1 MQDRLLSA
9 IAPYRDRLDA
19 VNRNF
24 SLAGGV
30 RACHKGGWSFVTF
43 NGLEELGDRLEEAIS
58 QAKLIGSETTQLADI
73 KPIQD
78 YVAESL
84 LRDPRGVSLAEKR
97 QMVETYNQLLLDF
110 DPRIQTTSSSYRDRF
125 GITYFVNSTGTC
137 IAQERL
143 DVSGGFG
150 AIARGEGGLVRQGYE
165 SVHSRSDYDAFT
177 GIENRVR

>member
-9 IAPYRDRLDA
+9 IAPYRDRVDYLEIRMEQSESTAIGFRGDRLDA

-43 NGLEELGDRLEEAIS
+43 NGLDELADRLEEAIS

-84 LRDPRGVSLAEKR
+84 LRDPRGVSLEEKR
-97 QMVETYNQLLLDF
+97 QMVE
-110 DPRIQTTSSSYRDRF
+110 
-125 GITYFVNSTGTC
+125 
-137 IAQERL
+137 
-143 DVSGGFG
+143 
-150 AIARGEGGLVRQGYE
+150 
-165 SVHSRSDYDAFT
+165 
-177 GIENRVR
+177 